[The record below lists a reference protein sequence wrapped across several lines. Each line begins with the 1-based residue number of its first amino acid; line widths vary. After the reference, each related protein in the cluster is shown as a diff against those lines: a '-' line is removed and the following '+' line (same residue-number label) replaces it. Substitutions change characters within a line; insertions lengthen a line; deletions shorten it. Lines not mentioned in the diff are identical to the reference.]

1 MDEVEYKLKKRNA
14 VLAVNV
20 SFSNVTQSFCQAV
33 INIKL
38 YIHRLTHILIT
49 NMLCGHSAMPK
60 SSPRT
65 CNLLVFHVILVICLF
80 SNVARPHINY
90 THRKFCHYSNCMS
103 VGYKYLILSIWSVVC
118 YSVTKYSLNFLQAV
132 SKLIDIIQSKGAPHS
147 GKIEEVKSMK
157 LFFNV

>member
-20 SFSNVTQSFCQAV
+20 SISNVTQSFYQAV

-38 YIHRLTHILIT
+38 YIHQLTHILIT
-49 NMLCGHSAMPK
+49 SMLCGHSARPK

-80 SNVARPHINY
+80 SNVARSHINY
-90 THRKFCHYSNCMS
+90 THRKFCHYSNCIS
-103 VGYKYLILSIWSVVC
+103 VGYKCLFLSFWSVVC

-147 GKIEEVKSMK
+147 GKIEEVRRMK